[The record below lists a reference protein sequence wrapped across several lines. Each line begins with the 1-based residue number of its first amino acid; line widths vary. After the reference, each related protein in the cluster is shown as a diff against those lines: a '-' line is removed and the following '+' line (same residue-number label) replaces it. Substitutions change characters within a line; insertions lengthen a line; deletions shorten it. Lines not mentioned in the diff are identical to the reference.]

1 MKWYSSCI
9 SFDIHFEH
17 FLLFRAIFIWQ
28 PVSINK
34 LWDDNLILEIAFL
47 NLKLFNLC
55 KYSDIV
61 KLTFNS
67 LYKNNDEQKLILFS
81 NYLYRSTCLVD
92 VMIQAWIH
100 LYLQILST
108 SKLQQNQQT
117 QEYILLYMT
126 NYHTLYHLHVSSD
139 TS

>member
-55 KYSDIV
+55 KYSDSV

-67 LYKNNDEQKLILFS
+67 LYKNNDEHKLMSLLQLLLEIISLLKSLVRLISLLLIQSKQSLFS
-81 NYLYRSTCLVD
+81 FKN
-92 VMIQAWIH
+92 
-100 LYLQILST
+100 
-108 SKLQQNQQT
+108 
-117 QEYILLYMT
+117 YILKIF
-126 NYHTLYHLHVSSD
+126 HV
-139 TS
+139 TVFYTFK